1 MKQLLIFIT
10 FCIVVQF
17 LPAQTI
23 KTVTAVRA
31 STFQQ
36 ARITLLTDS
45 VFTTWVSVKSTSY
58 DGYVNHVLYTNNL
71 PADSSVMINV
81 KDLPV
86 LNRTNLK
93 KLEYADGTVF
103 LFKKLQG
110 CMANCYFLRRVL
122 LENEKILLT
131 SFVSD
136 DLTLLRNATK
146 AKIPYSVFLQFKSAD
161 HADDD
166 TEQVTYIFKTFTNK
180 SKSKLAKLFKDYPVL
195 KEKIQNETYA
205 NNIDGLL
212 QMLEDFGKIE

>member
-1 MKQLLIFIT
+1 MKQLFFFIT
-10 FCIVVQF
+10 FCFIVQF

-23 KTVTAVRA
+23 KTVVAVRA

-36 ARITLLTDS
+36 AKVTLLTDS
-45 VFTTWVSVKSTSY
+45 VFTTWVSVKSTAY
-58 DGYVNHVLYTNNL
+58 DGYVNHVLYMNNF
-71 PADSSVMINV
+71 PADSNAMMSV

-86 LNRTNLK
+86 LNHTNLK
-93 KLEYADGTVF
+93 KIEYADGTVF
-103 LFKKLQG
+103 FFQKLQG
-110 CMANCYFLRRVL
+110 CMANCYFLRRML
-122 LENEKILLT
+122 LENEKVLLT

-146 AKIPYSVFLQFKSAD
+146 AKIPYSVFLQFKSGTNAG
-161 HADDD
+161 D

-180 SKSKLAKLFKDYPVL
+180 SKNKLAKLFKDHPAL

-212 QMLEDFGKIE
+212 QLLEDFGKIE

>member
-1 MKQLLIFIT
+1 MKQLFILIT
-10 FCIVVQF
+10 FCFVVQF

-23 KTVTAVRA
+23 KTVIAVRA

-36 ARITLLTDS
+36 ARITLVTDS
-45 VFTTWVSVKSTSY
+45 VFTSWVSVKSTAY

-71 PADSSVMINV
+71 PADSSAMINV
-81 KDLPV
+81 KDLPL
-86 LNRTNLK
+86 LNHTNLK

-103 LFKKLQG
+103 LFQKLQG

-122 LENEKILLT
+122 LENEKVLLT

-136 DLTLLRNATK
+136 DLALLRNATK
-146 AKIPYSVFLQFKSAD
+146 AKVPYSVFLQFKSGD
-161 HADDD
+161 HAGD

-180 SKSKLAKLFKDYPVL
+180 SKNKLAKLFKDYPVL
-195 KEKIQNETYA
+195 KEKIQNETYT